1 MPRLRPRVSLLRDSD
16 WLACSRCWGR
26 LVTAA
31 KLITRGRGIRY
42 VCELWLLLN
51 ALLLFANGWA
61 QPAPLISQVTITGNQ
76 RVETDAI
83 RVHITSQAGQPLNPA
98 AVDSDIKSIYRM
110 GFFTQVNAYVK
121 REPSGAVLTFVVTE
135 EPLVSEIRFG
145 GMTKIS
151 PSDEQI
157 VNAMALHSGSLLD
170 RVRVNTTARN
180 IAGVYQVKGYLDA
193 QVTSRTV
200 PGANNTAI
208 LVFDVKEGPQV
219 EVASVEFV
227 CNHHFNSRL
236 LRAAIQT
243 KSHSVFSWITGSGIL
258 DQKKLQDDVD
268 HLTAYYYSEGY
279 LNAHVGY
286 PTLTRHGNSLTVTF
300 DISEGPRYQV
310 GAVNLAGDLRAPRAD
325 LQHLL
330 TLKAGQPF
338 SSTTMQHDVLTLSDF
353 YSSRGYA
360 YVNVDPRTAVNPS
373 AHLVDVDYNINPGRE
388 VLVDRIN
395 ITGNTKT
402 SDKVIRRELL
412 IQEQEP
418 YSTEEIQK
426 SKHRL
431 DALGYFSNT
440 RISTEP
446 GPTPDKIDLDVAVQ
460 EANTA
465 SLQVGGGYDSYSSV
479 FGNFIVSNSNLFGG
493 GESAS
498 ASAQIGFLYQDFN
511 INYTEPWFL
520 DMPLT
525 ASVSLFYDKLY
536 LFSFNQTNTGF
547 QLNTG
552 YPLAE
557 LGFKKLGP
565 FSLEDIT
572 LGLGYQFESVGISGL
587 PQLTTFEILRYKGY
601 SRVSEI
607 MPSIRRFTVD
617 NPLDPR
623 SGSVTNLNVELAGL
637 GGTSFVKGL
646 FHSRFFY
653 SFIRSPRWGEW
664 VFSPGVTYGIGT
676 SLSGN
681 KGSELPL
688 YERFFPGGL
697 GGGGDVRGYQIYS
710 LGPQVTLFNPQGVPF
725 GIEQVGGSQELLL
738 SGEATFPILQS
749 FGLRG
754 ATFIDA
760 GNSFFLHQ
768 SITLNGLQA
777 AYGIGIRW
785 RSPFGP
791 IAVDIARPINPR
803 PNDKSTV
810 FDFGAGTPL

>member
-1 MPRLRPRVSLLRDSD
+1 
-16 WLACSRCWGR
+16 

-31 KLITRGRGIRY
+31 NTIKSRQSVQDHPAVWL
-42 VCELWLLLN
+42 LWLLLEV
-51 ALLLFANGWA
+51 LLFVANGWA
-61 QPAPLISQVTITGNQ
+61 QSPPVISAIDIVGNQ

-83 RVHITSQAGQPLNPA
+83 KVHLSSQVGQPLNQV
-98 AVDSDIKSIYRM
+98 AVDNDIKSIYRM
-110 GFFTQVNAYVK
+110 GFFTRVNAYVK
-121 REPSGAVLTFVVTE
+121 QQPGGGVLTFVVTE
-135 EPLVSEIRFG
+135 EPLISEIRFG
-145 GMTKIS
+145 GMSKIS

-170 RVRVNTTARN
+170 RVRAKATARN
-180 IAGVYQVKGYLDA
+180 IADVYQAKGYLDA
-193 QVTSRTV
+193 KVTWRTV
-200 PGANNTAI
+200 PGPSNTDI
-208 LVFDVKEGPQV
+208 LVFDVDEGPQV
-219 EVASVEFV
+219 QIASVRFV
-227 CNHHFNSRL
+227 GNKHFSSRL
-236 LRAAIQT
+236 LQNAIQT
-243 KSHSVFSWITGSGIL
+243 RPHSVLSWLTGGGIL

-279 LNAHVGY
+279 LNARVGY
-286 PTLTRHGNSLTVTF
+286 PTLARSGNSITVTF
-300 DISEGPRYQV
+300 DVSEGSRYQV
-310 GAVNLAGDLRAPRAD
+310 GTVGVAGDLKVPKSE
-325 LQHLL
+325 LQPLL

-353 YSSRGYA
+353 YSNRGYA
-360 YVNVDPRTAVNPS
+360 YVNVDPRTAVNPT
-373 AHLVDVDYNINPGRE
+373 AHEVDVSYSIEPGSE

-402 SDKVIRRELL
+402 SDKVIRRELV

-418 YSTEEIQK
+418 YSTQKIQK
-426 SKHRL
+426 SKQRL

-446 GPTPDKIDLDVAVQ
+446 GPATDKIDLDVAVQ

-465 SLQVGGGYDSYSSV
+465 ALQVGGGYDSYSSV
-479 FGNFIVSNSNLFGG
+479 FGNFVISNSNLFGG

-525 ASVSLFYDKLY
+525 VGLSLFYDKLF
-536 LFSFNQTNTGF
+536 LFSFDQTNAGF
-547 QLNTG
+547 QINTG

-565 FSLEDIT
+565 FSLDNIT
-572 LGLGYQFESVGISGL
+572 LGLGYEFENVGISGL
-587 PQLTTFEILRYKGY
+587 SQFTTFEILRYKGY
-601 SRVSEI
+601 TNVSEI

-637 GGTSFVKGL
+637 GGTAFVKGL
-646 FHSRFFY
+646 FHARFFY
-653 SFIRSPRWGEW
+653 SYLKSPRWGEW
-664 VFSPGVTYGIGT
+664 VFSPGITYGIGT
-676 SLSGN
+676 SLGGN
-681 KGSELPL
+681 NGSELPL
-688 YERFFPGGL
+688 YERYFPGGL

-710 LGPQVTLFNPQGVPF
+710 LGPQVTLFNPQGQPF

-738 SGEATFPILQS
+738 SGETTFPILQS
-749 FGLRG
+749 FGIRG
-754 ATFIDA
+754 ALFVDAGQAFFLNQNISIDA
-760 GNSFFLHQ
+760 
-768 SITLNGLQA
+768 LQA
-777 AYGIGIRW
+777 AAGVGIRW

-791 IAVDIARPINPR
+791 IAVDIARPLNPR
-803 PNDKSTV
+803 PNDQSTV
-810 FDFGAGTPL
+810 FDFGAGAPL

>member
-1 MPRLRPRVSLLRDSD
+1 
-16 WLACSRCWGR
+16 

-31 KLITRGRGIRY
+31 NLIRRRRRIRY
-42 VCELWLLLN
+42 FYGVWFLLG
-51 ALLLFANGWA
+51 ALLFVANARA
-61 QPAPLISQVTITGNQ
+61 QPPAPVISQITVVGNQ

-83 RVHITSQAGQPLNPA
+83 RVNISSAVGQPLNPA
-98 AVDSDIKSIYRM
+98 TVDTDVKSIYRM
-110 GFFTQVNAYVK
+110 GFFTRVNAYVK
-121 REPSGAVLTFVVTE
+121 RQSSGVILTFVVHE
-135 EPLVSEIRFG
+135 EPLISEIRFG
-145 GMTKIS
+145 GMIKIS

-180 IAGVYQVKGYLDA
+180 IADVYQAKGYLDA

-200 PGANNTAI
+200 AGPNNTVI
-208 LVFDVKEGPQV
+208 LVFDVNEGPQV
-219 EVASVEFV
+219 EISSVRFV
-227 CNHHFNSRL
+227 GNKHFSNGL
-236 LRAAIQT
+236 LEDAIET
-243 KSHSVFSWITGSGIL
+243 RPHSILSWLTGSGIL

-268 HLTAYYYSEGY
+268 HLTAYYYSQGF
-279 LNAHVGY
+279 LNARVGY
-286 PTLTRHGNSLTVTF
+286 PTLTRRGNSITVTF

-310 GAVNLAGDLRAPRAD
+310 GAIDLAGDLKVPKSE
-325 LQHLL
+325 LSKLL
-330 TLKAGQPF
+330 TLKIGQPF

-353 YSSRGYA
+353 YSNRGYA

-373 AHLVDVDYNINPGRE
+373 AHQVDVEYNINPGAE

-402 SDKVIRRELL
+402 SDKVIRRELV

-418 YSTEEIQK
+418 YSTEKIQK
-426 SKHRL
+426 SKQRL

-479 FGNFIVSNSNLFGG
+479 FGNFVIANTNLFGG

-498 ASAQIGFLYQDFN
+498 ASAQIGYLYQNFN
-511 INYTEPWFL
+511 VNYTEPWFL

-525 ASVSLFYDKLY
+525 LSLSGFYDKLY
-536 LFSFNQTNTGF
+536 LYSFNQTNIGF
-547 QLNTG
+547 QVNTG

-557 LGFKKLGP
+557 LGLKKLGP
-565 FSLEDIT
+565 FSMEDVT

-587 PQLTTFEILRYKGY
+587 TPLTTFDILQYKGY
-601 SRVSEI
+601 ERVSEI

-617 NPLDPR
+617 NPRDPR
-623 SGSVTNLNVELAGL
+623 SGSVANLNVELAGL

-646 FHSRFFY
+646 VHWRSFF

-676 SLSGN
+676 SLGGD

-710 LGPQVTLFNPQGVPF
+710 LGPQVTLFNELGQPF
-725 GIEQVGGSQELLL
+725 AIEQVGGSQELLL
-738 SGEATFPILQS
+738 SGETTFPILTS
-749 FGLRG
+749 FGIRG
-754 ATFIDA
+754 AVFIDA
-760 GNSFFLHQ
+760 GNSFFLNQ
-768 SITLNGLQA
+768 SYSLSDLQA
-777 AYGIGIRW
+777 ASGFGIRW
-785 RSPFGP
+785 HSPFGP
-791 IAVDIARPINPR
+791 IAVDLAFPINPR
-803 PNDKSTV
+803 PQDQHAV

>member
-1 MPRLRPRVSLLRDSD
+1 MYKIGLFLALFLSL
-16 WLACSRCWGR
+16 
-26 LVTAA
+26 A
-31 KLITRGRGIRY
+31 K
-42 VCELWLLLN
+42 
-51 ALLLFANGWA
+51 AWA
-61 QPAPLISQVTITGNQ
+61 QSPQTISQIKIVGNQ

-83 RVHITSQAGQPLNPA
+83 RVHISSEVGQPLNPA
-98 AVDSDIKSIYRM
+98 TVDADVKSIYRM
-110 GFFTQVNAYVK
+110 GFFTRVNAYVK
-121 REPSGAVLTFVVTE
+121 REPNGIVLTYLVNE
-135 EPLVSEIRFG
+135 EPLVREIRFS

-170 RVRVNTTARN
+170 RVRVKTTARN
-180 IAGVYQVKGYLDA
+180 IAEVYQAKGYLDA
-193 QVTSRTV
+193 RVTSRTV
-200 PGANNTAI
+200 QEPNNTVL

-219 EVASVEFV
+219 RISAVRFV
-227 CNHHFNSRL
+227 GNHHFSSRL
-236 LRAAIQT
+236 LAAAIQT
-243 KSHSVFSWITGSGIL
+243 RPHSIVSWITGSGIL

-268 HLTAYYYSEGY
+268 HLTAYYYAAGY
-279 LNAHVGY
+279 LNAHVSY
-286 PTLTRHGNSLTVTF
+286 PTLTRRGNSIIVTF
-300 DISEGPRYQV
+300 DLSEGPRYRV
-310 GAVNLAGDLRAPRAD
+310 SAVDVTGDLKVPKAQ
-325 LQHLL
+325 LQRLL

-353 YSSRGYA
+353 YSNRGYA
-360 YVNVDPRTAVNPS
+360 YVNVDPRTSVDPA
-373 AHLVDVDYNINPGRE
+373 AHQVEVDYNINPGSE

-395 ITGNTKT
+395 ISGNTKT
-402 SDKVIRRELL
+402 SDKVIRRELE

-418 YSTEEIQK
+418 YSAQKIQK
-426 SKHRL
+426 SKQRL

-446 GPTPDKIDLDVAVQ
+446 GPTPDKIDLDIAVQ

-479 FGNFIVSNSNLFGG
+479 FGNFIISNTNLFGG

-498 ASAQIGFLYQDFN
+498 AAAQLGFLYRNLN

-520 DMPLT
+520 DMPL
-525 ASVSLFYDKLY
+525 SVSLSAFYDELFLY
-536 LFSFNQTNTGF
+536 SFNQTNTGF
-547 QLNTG
+547 QINTG

-572 LGLGYQFESVGISGL
+572 LGLGYQFESVGITGL
-587 PQLTTFEILRYKGY
+587 APFTTFDILRYKGY
-601 SRVSEI
+601 TQVSEI

-617 NPLDPR
+617 NPQDPR
-623 SGSVTNLNVELAGL
+623 SGSVMNLNLELAGL
-637 GGTSFVKGL
+637 GGTSFVKGV
-646 FHSRFFY
+646 FHSRFFF
-653 SFIRSPRWGEW
+653 SFLRSPRWGEW

-676 SLSGN
+676 SLGGHN
-681 KGSELPL
+681 GSELPL

-710 LGPQVTLFNPQGVPF
+710 LGPQVTIFNPEGQPQA
-725 GIEQVGGSQELLL
+725 IEQVGGSQELLL
-738 SGEATFPILQS
+738 SGEVTFPILQS
-749 FGLRG
+749 LGIRG
-754 ATFIDA
+754 AAFVDA

-768 SITLNGLQA
+768 SYSLSDLQSA
-777 AYGIGIRW
+777 VGFGIRW

-791 IAVDIARPINPR
+791 IAVDLAFPLNPR
-803 PNDKSTV
+803 PNDQSAV

>member
-1 MPRLRPRVSLLRDSD
+1 MR
-16 WLACSRCWGR
+16 
-26 LVTAA
+26 AA
-31 KLITRGRGIRY
+31 NLITRRRGIQCL
-42 VCELWLLLN
+42 CEFWLLLD
-51 ALLLFANGWA
+51 ALLLVANGWA
-61 QPAPLISQVTITGNQ
+61 QPAPVISQIAIIGNQ
-76 RVETDAI
+76 RVDTDAI
-83 RVHITSQAGQPLNPA
+83 RVHISSQSGQPLNHA
-98 AVDSDIKSIYRM
+98 TVDSDIKSIYRM
-110 GFFTQVNAYVK
+110 GFFTRVNAYVK
-121 REPSGAVLTFVVTE
+121 RQPSGAVLTFVVTE

-151 PSDEQI
+151 PSDEQV

-170 RVRVNTTARN
+170 RVRINTTARN
-180 IAGVYQVKGYLDA
+180 IADIYQAKGYLDA
-193 QVTSRTV
+193 RVTSRTIRG
-200 PGANNTAI
+200 PNNTVI
-208 LVFDVKEGPQV
+208 LVFDANEGPQV
-219 EVASVEFV
+219 EISSVRFV
-227 CNHHFNSRL
+227 GNQHFSSRL
-236 LRAAIQT
+236 LQAAIQT
-243 KSHSVFSWITGSGIL
+243 RPHSILSWITGSGIL

-286 PTLTRHGNSLTVTF
+286 PTLARHANSLTVTF
-300 DISEGPRYQV
+300 DVSEGPRYQV
-310 GAVNLAGDLRAPRAD
+310 GTIDLTGDLGVPKTE

-330 TLKAGQPF
+330 TLKAGQAF

-353 YSSRGYA
+353 YSNRGYA

-373 AHLVDVDYNINPGRE
+373 AHQVDVDYNISPGRE

-402 SDKVIRRELL
+402 SDKVIRRELV

-418 YSTEEIQK
+418 YSTQKIQK
-426 SKHRL
+426 SKQRL

-465 SLQVGGGYDSYSSV
+465 SFQVGGGYDSYSSV
-479 FGNFIVSNSNLFGG
+479 FGNFVISNTNLFGG

-498 ASAQIGFLYQDFN
+498 ASAQIGFLYQN
-511 INYTEPWFL
+511 YNLNYTEPWFL

-525 ASVSLFYDKLY
+525 VSMSLFYDKLY
-536 LFSFNQTNTGF
+536 LFSFNQTNAGF
-547 QLNTG
+547 QINTE

-587 PQLTTFEILRYKGY
+587 SPLTTFEILRYKGY
-601 SRVSEI
+601 QQVSEI

-646 FHSRFFY
+646 FHSRFFFSY
-653 SFIRSPRWGEW
+653 LKSPRWGEW

-676 SLSGN
+676 SLGGN
-681 KGSELPL
+681 RGVELPL

-710 LGPQVTLFNPQGVPF
+710 LGPQVTLFNPVGVPF

-738 SGEATFPILQS
+738 SGETTFPILQS
-749 FGLRG
+749 FGIRG
-754 ATFIDA
+754 ALFVDA
-760 GNSFFLHQ
+760 GNSFFLSQ
-768 SITLNGLQA
+768 SPSIENLQSA
-777 AYGIGIRW
+777 FGFGIRW

-803 PNDKSTV
+803 PNDQSTA
-810 FDFGAGTPL
+810 FDFGAGAPL

>member
-1 MPRLRPRVSLLRDSD
+1 M
-16 WLACSRCWGR
+16 
-26 LVTAA
+26 TAA
-31 KLITRGRGIRY
+31 NLLITRRRGVRY
-42 VCELWLLLN
+42 VSELWLLLA
-51 ALLLFANGWA
+51 ALLMVANGWA
-61 QPAPLISQVTITGNQ
+61 QPPAPVISEIRIIGNQ

-83 RVHITSQAGQPLNPA
+83 RVHISLQPGQPVKPS
-98 AVDSDIKSIYRM
+98 AVDSDIKSVYRM
-110 GFFTQVNAYVK
+110 GFFTRVNAYVK
-121 REPSGAVLTFVVTE
+121 RQPSGAVLTFVVTE

-145 GMTKIS
+145 GMKKIS

-157 VNAMALHSGSLLD
+157 VNGMALHSGSLLD
-170 RVRVNTTARN
+170 RVRVKATARN
-180 IAGVYQVKGYLDA
+180 IADVYQAKGYLDA
-193 QVTSRTV
+193 RVTSRTV
-200 PGANNTAI
+200 AGPNNTVI
-208 LVFDVKEGPQV
+208 LVFDVNEGPQV
-219 EVASVEFV
+219 EISAVRFV
-227 CNHHFNSRL
+227 GNRHFKSRL
-236 LRAAIQT
+236 LQAAIQT
-243 KSHSVFSWITGSGIL
+243 RPHSIVSWITGSGIL

-286 PTLTRHGNSLTVTF
+286 PTLTRRGNSLAVSF
-300 DISEGPRYQV
+300 EISEGPRYQV
-310 GAVNLAGDLRAPRAD
+310 GTIDLTGDLRVPKTD

-338 SSTTMQHDVLTLSDF
+338 SSTSMQHDVLTLSDF
-353 YSSRGYA
+353 YSNQGYA
-360 YVNVDPRTAVNPS
+360 YVNVDPRTSVNPS
-373 AHLVDVDYNINPGRE
+373 THQVDVAYNVNPGRE

-402 SDKVIRRELL
+402 SDKVIRRELV

-418 YSTEEIQK
+418 YSTQKIQK
-426 SKHRL
+426 SKQRL

-446 GPTPDKIDLDVAVQ
+446 GPSADKIDLDVAVQ

-498 ASAQIGFLYQDFN
+498 ASAQIGFLYQDYN
-511 INYTEPWFL
+511 LNYTEPWFL

-525 ASVSLFYDKLY
+525 VSTSAFYDKLF

-547 QLNTG
+547 QVNTG

-557 LGFKKLGP
+557 LGLKKLGP

-572 LGLGYQFESVGISGL
+572 AGLGYQFESVGISGL
-587 PQLTTFEILRYKGY
+587 SPFTTFAILRYKGY
-601 SRVSEI
+601 ERVSEI
-607 MPSIRRFTVD
+607 IPSIRRFTVD

-623 SGSVTNLNVELAGL
+623 SGSVNNFNLELAGL

-646 FHSRFFY
+646 FHSRFFFSY
-653 SFIRSPRWGEW
+653 LKSPRWGEW

-676 SLSGN
+676 SLG
-681 KGSELPL
+681 GSRGVELPL

-710 LGPQVTLFNPQGVPF
+710 LGPQVTLFNPVGVPF

-738 SGEATFPILQS
+738 SGETTFPILQS
-749 FGLRG
+749 FGIRG
-754 ATFIDA
+754 ALFIDA

-768 SITLNGLQA
+768 TPSLDKLQS
-777 AYGIGIRW
+777 AYGFGIRW
-785 RSPFGP
+785 HSPFGP

-803 PNDKSTV
+803 PNDRSTV
-810 FDFGAGTPL
+810 FDFGAGAPL

>member
-1 MPRLRPRVSLLRDSD
+1 MYKIGLFLALFLSL
-16 WLACSRCWGR
+16 
-26 LVTAA
+26 A
-31 KLITRGRGIRY
+31 K
-42 VCELWLLLN
+42 
-51 ALLLFANGWA
+51 AWA
-61 QPAPLISQVTITGNQ
+61 QSPQTISQIKIVGNQ

-83 RVHITSQAGQPLNPA
+83 RVHISSEVGQPLNPA
-98 AVDSDIKSIYRM
+98 TVDADVKSIYRM
-110 GFFTQVNAYVK
+110 GFFTRVNAYVK
-121 REPSGAVLTFVVTE
+121 REPNGIVLTYLVNE
-135 EPLVSEIRFG
+135 EPLVREIRFS

-170 RVRVNTTARN
+170 RVRVKTTARN
-180 IAGVYQVKGYLDA
+180 IAEVYQAKGYLDA
-193 QVTSRTV
+193 RVTSRTV
-200 PGANNTAI
+200 QEPNNTVL

-219 EVASVEFV
+219 RISAVRFV
-227 CNHHFNSRL
+227 GNHHFSSRL
-236 LRAAIQT
+236 LAAAIQT
-243 KSHSVFSWITGSGIL
+243 RPHSIVSWITGSGIL

-268 HLTAYYYSEGY
+268 HLTAYYYAAGY
-279 LNAHVGY
+279 LNAHVSY
-286 PTLTRHGNSLTVTF
+286 PTLTRRGNSIIVTF
-300 DISEGPRYQV
+300 DLSEGPRYRV
-310 GAVNLAGDLRAPRAD
+310 SAVDVTGDLKVPKAQ
-325 LQHLL
+325 LQRLL

-353 YSSRGYA
+353 YSNRGYA
-360 YVNVDPRTAVNPS
+360 YVNVDPRTSVDPA
-373 AHLVDVDYNINPGRE
+373 AHQVEVDYNINPGSE

-395 ITGNTKT
+395 ISGNTKT
-402 SDKVIRRELL
+402 SDKVIRRELE

-418 YSTEEIQK
+418 YSAQKIQK
-426 SKHRL
+426 SKQRL

-446 GPTPDKIDLDVAVQ
+446 GPTPDKIDLDIAVQ

-479 FGNFIVSNSNLFGG
+479 FGNFIISNTNLFGG

-498 ASAQIGFLYQDFN
+498 AAAQLGFLYRNLN

-520 DMPLT
+520 DMPL
-525 ASVSLFYDKLY
+525 SVSLSAFYDELFLY
-536 LFSFNQTNTGF
+536 SFNQTNTGF
-547 QLNTG
+547 QINTG

-572 LGLGYQFESVGISGL
+572 LGLGYQFESVGITGL
-587 PQLTTFEILRYKGY
+587 APFTTFDILRYKGY
-601 SRVSEI
+601 TQVSEI

-617 NPLDPR
+617 NPQDPR
-623 SGSVTNLNVELAGL
+623 SGSVMNLNLELAGL
-637 GGTSFVKGL
+637 GGTSFVKGVL
-646 FHSRFFY
+646 HSRFFF
-653 SFIRSPRWGEW
+653 SFLRSPRWGEW

-676 SLSGN
+676 SLGGHN
-681 KGSELPL
+681 GSELPL

-710 LGPQVTLFNPQGVPF
+710 LGPQVTIFNPEGQPQA
-725 GIEQVGGSQELLL
+725 IEQVGGSQELLL
-738 SGEATFPILQS
+738 SGEVTFPILQS
-749 FGLRG
+749 LGIRG
-754 ATFIDA
+754 AAFVDA

-768 SITLNGLQA
+768 SYSLSDLQSA
-777 AYGIGIRW
+777 VGFGIRW

-791 IAVDIARPINPR
+791 IAVDLAFPLNPR
-803 PNDKSTV
+803 PNDQSAV

>member
-1 MPRLRPRVSLLRDSD
+1 MR
-16 WLACSRCWGR
+16 
-26 LVTAA
+26 AA
-31 KLITRGRGIRY
+31 NLITRRRGVQY
-42 VCELWLLLN
+42 LCEFWLLLD
-51 ALLLFANGWA
+51 ALLLVANGWA
-61 QPAPLISQVTITGNQ
+61 QPAPVISQIAIIGNQ
-76 RVETDAI
+76 RVDTDAI
-83 RVHITSQAGQPLNPA
+83 RVHISSQSGQPLNHA
-98 AVDSDIKSIYRM
+98 TVDGDIKSIYRM
-110 GFFTQVNAYVK
+110 GFFTRVNAYVK
-121 REPSGAVLTFVVTE
+121 RQPSGAVLTFVITE

-151 PSDEQI
+151 PSDEQV

-180 IAGVYQVKGYLDA
+180 IADIYQAKGYLDA
-193 QVTSRTV
+193 RVTSRTIRG
-200 PGANNTAI
+200 PNNTVI
-208 LVFDVKEGPQV
+208 LVFDANEGPQV
-219 EVASVEFV
+219 EISSVRFV
-227 CNHHFNSRL
+227 GNQHFSSRL
-236 LRAAIQT
+236 LQAAIQT
-243 KSHSVFSWITGSGIL
+243 RPHSILSWITGSGIL

-286 PTLTRHGNSLTVTF
+286 PTLARHANSLTVTF
-300 DISEGPRYQV
+300 DVSEGPRYQV
-310 GAVNLAGDLRAPRAD
+310 GTIDLTGDLGVPKPE

-330 TLKAGQPF
+330 TLKAGQAF

-353 YSSRGYA
+353 YSNRGYA

-373 AHLVDVDYNINPGRE
+373 AHQVDVDYNISPGRE

-402 SDKVIRRELL
+402 SDKVIRRELV

-418 YSTEEIQK
+418 YSTQKIQK
-426 SKHRL
+426 SKQRL

-446 GPTPDKIDLDVAVQ
+446 GPAPDKIDLDVAVQ

-465 SLQVGGGYDSYSSV
+465 SFQVGGGYDSYSSV
-479 FGNFIVSNSNLFGG
+479 FGNFVISNTNLFGG

-498 ASAQIGFLYQDFN
+498 ASAQIGFLYQN
-511 INYTEPWFL
+511 YNLNYTEPWFL

-525 ASVSLFYDKLY
+525 VSMSLFYDKLY
-536 LFSFNQTNTGF
+536 LFSFNQTNAGF
-547 QLNTG
+547 QINTG

-565 FSLEDIT
+565 LSLEDIT

-587 PQLTTFEILRYKGY
+587 SPLTTFEILRYKGY
-601 SRVSEI
+601 QRVSEI

-646 FHSRFFY
+646 FHSRFFFSY
-653 SFIRSPRWGEW
+653 LKSPRWGEW

-676 SLSGN
+676 SLGGN
-681 KGSELPL
+681 RGVELPL

-710 LGPQVTLFNPQGVPF
+710 LGPQVTLFNPVGVPF

-738 SGEATFPILQS
+738 SGETTFPILQS
-749 FGLRG
+749 FGIRG
-754 ATFIDA
+754 ALFVDA
-760 GNSFFLHQ
+760 GNSFFLSQ
-768 SITLNGLQA
+768 SPSIENLQSA
-777 AYGIGIRW
+777 FGFGIRW

-803 PNDKSTV
+803 PNDQSTA
-810 FDFGAGTPL
+810 FDFGAGAPL